1 MGSNHLWF
9 YEVTLAP
16 EAGSI
21 ATARQFVRGHLD
33 AHDLPLL
40 VDDITLA
47 ASELA
52 TNAVAHA
59 GTPFTVSLT
68 ALVGTVI
75 LAVKDGSALRPIR
88 MDAQLL
94 DATGRGVAIVD
105 YLSREWGVNA
115 HPHAGKSVWAAFD
128 AG

>member
-1 MGSNHLWF
+1 MSPNHLWF

-16 EAGSI
+16 EAESI
-21 ATARQFVRGHLD
+21 STARQFVRGHLD
-33 AHDLPLL
+33 SHDLPLL
-40 VDDITLA
+40 VDDMTLV

-88 MDAQLL
+88 MDPHLL

-105 YLSREWGVNA
+105 FLSREWGVSS
-115 HPHAGKSVWAAFD
+115 HPYEGKSVWAAFD